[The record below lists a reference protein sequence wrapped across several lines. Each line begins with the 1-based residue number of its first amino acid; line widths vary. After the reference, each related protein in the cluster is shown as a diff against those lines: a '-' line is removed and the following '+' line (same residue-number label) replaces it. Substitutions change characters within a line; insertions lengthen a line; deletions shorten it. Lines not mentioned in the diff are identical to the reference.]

1 MVDPASGAPRAHAA
15 RWGRGGREPV
25 RRGLDAQAEVAH
37 VARRFG
43 WKCLE
48 FRPTW
53 TPRGWRIAVCGSDA
67 QGFVDLLMLRD
78 SRMICAEVKA
88 GRSDPRPE
96 QERWLND
103 LRSAG
108 CEGGLWRIE
117 AINEIVEQL
126 R

>member
-1 MVDPASGAPRAHAA
+1 MTEEVFPSAPRT
-15 RWGRGGREPV
+15 RTGGGGDVPV
-25 RRGLDAQAEVAH
+25 RKGLDAQAQLAKT
-37 VARRFG
+37 ARLLG

-53 TPRGWRIAVCGSDA
+53 TPKGWRIAVCGGEA

-78 SRMICAEVKA
+78 SRMIAAEVKS
-88 GRSDPRPE
+88 GKSDPRPE
-96 QERWLND
+96 QERWLGD

-108 CEGGLWRIE
+108 VEGGLWRIE
-117 AINEIVEQL
+117 AINEILEQL